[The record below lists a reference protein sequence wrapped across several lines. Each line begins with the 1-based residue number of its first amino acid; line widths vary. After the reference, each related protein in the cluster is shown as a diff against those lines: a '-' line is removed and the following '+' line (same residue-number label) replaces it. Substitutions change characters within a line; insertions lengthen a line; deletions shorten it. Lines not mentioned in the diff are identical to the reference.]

1 MPPKAPVTPGEKAA
15 AKRLQKKV
23 EMASAHSDQAVSRS
37 KIETSESVGRPIRQA
52 KEVAMK
58 NQVWAADKPATRKRA
73 ASSIADSGKG
83 KQKKLTGTGMKK
95 QIVPPDE
102 SNHGTARPPRL
113 RKTQERDIDSH
124 SLDQQLVDSTPTVID
139 VTTASESDHS
149 ENDDSEFLS
158 SHDDELQS
166 KKPKQLKDLF
176 YDETPHFVTNTKAA
190 LKPVPGHRN
199 LKHSVNTTN
208 HSSKPNGSYITS
220 MVPTSDSDDD
230 RATSNSQAMK
240 AVTIKTEFNDVPI
253 AKKRAKRTVHKVA
266 EIPHFTAALSTSSTP
281 DSLTRNST
289 RLEDTWSLLTHL
301 VWNGNNA
308 INLLSQQPH
317 IQVILHAAIQLV
329 ERELVF
335 ECYFPRPKHR
345 HAMMVDL
352 VLEAASSAEHKEVL
366 QHLEQ
371 DQAYVKAFTK
381 VPDGRIGLI
390 RKKLKEISDRVVP
403 GAYGVKMGDDEKIN
417 RLLNLM
423 TFIYKFDTKGN
434 PILSQPFDHPAV
446 NTVCQ
451 LAFFTSQ
458 DQVGIKYKD
467 RFVSV
472 LDDNDEPEIPSSMV
486 SAVVTAIFSS
496 LLDLKSVIDGSRER
510 GDFGQSLI
518 GMFDNN
524 IEMLNGIYAKGP
536 HVYHSL
542 MARKYKA
549 VSNVVDFA
557 SAELKAAFARIDF
570 DGMSID

>member
-23 EMASAHSDQAVSRS
+23 EMASAHSAQAATPSE
-37 KIETSESVGRPIRQA
+37 IETSESVGRPIRQA

-83 KQKKLTGTGMKK
+83 KQKKLTVGTSIKK
-95 QIVPPDE
+95 QIVPPEE

-113 RKTQERDIDSH
+113 RKTREQDIDLP
-124 SLDQQLVDSTPTVID
+124 SLDQQPVDGHGN
-139 VTTASESDHS
+139 TASESDHS

-176 YDETPHFVTNTKAA
+176 YDETPHFVTNTVKAA
-190 LKPVPGHRN
+190 LKP
-199 LKHSVNTTN
+199 TT
-208 HSSKPNGSYITS
+208 HSSKPSGSYITS
-220 MVPTSDSDDD
+220 MIPTSDSDDD
-230 RATSNSQAMK
+230 QATSTSQTTK
-240 AVTIKTEFNDVPI
+240 AVTRCPYYQER
-253 AKKRAKRTVHKVA
+253 AKKTVHKAA
-266 EIPHFTAALSTSSTP
+266 ETPHFTAALSTSSIP

-301 VWNGNNA
+301 VWNGNNT

-329 ERELVF
+329 EREL
-335 ECYFPRPKHR
+335 YLKPHHQRK
-345 HAMMVDL
+345 
-352 VLEAASSAEHKEVL
+352 HKEVL
-366 QHLEQ
+366 QRLEQ
-371 DQAYVKAFTK
+371 DQAYMKALHQS
-381 VPDGRIGLI
+381 DGRIVLI
-390 RKKLKEISDRVVP
+390 RKKLKDISDRVVP
-403 GAYGVKMGDDEKIN
+403 GAYGVKTGDDEKIN
-417 RLLNLM
+417 RLLNLL

-434 PILSQPFDHPAV
+434 PILSQPFDHPAI

-458 DQVGIKYKD
+458 DQVGKKYKD

-472 LDDNDEPEIPSSMV
+472 LDDNDEPEIPSAMV

-496 LLDLKSVIDGSRER
+496 LLDLKSVVDVGRER

-518 GMFDNN
+518 RMFDNN
-524 IEMLNGIYAKGP
+524 MEMLNGIYTEGP

-570 DGMSID
+570 DVISID

>member
-23 EMASAHSDQAVSRS
+23 EMASAHSAQAATPSE
-37 KIETSESVGRPIRQA
+37 IETSESVGS
-52 KEVAMK
+52 
-58 NQVWAADKPATRKRA
+58 RA
-73 ASSIADSGKG
+73 
-83 KQKKLTGTGMKK
+83 
-95 QIVPPDE
+95 
-102 SNHGTARPPRL
+102 
-113 RKTQERDIDSH
+113 
-124 SLDQQLVDSTPTVID
+124 
-139 VTTASESDHS
+139 
-149 ENDDSEFLS
+149 
-158 SHDDELQS
+158 
-166 KKPKQLKDLF
+166 
-176 YDETPHFVTNTKAA
+176 NT
-190 LKPVPGHRN
+190 
-199 LKHSVNTTN
+199 
-208 HSSKPNGSYITS
+208 
-220 MVPTSDSDDD
+220 
-230 RATSNSQAMK
+230 
-240 AVTIKTEFNDVPI
+240 
-253 AKKRAKRTVHKVA
+253 
-266 EIPHFTAALSTSSTP
+266 
-281 DSLTRNST
+281 
-289 RLEDTWSLLTHL
+289 LTHL
-301 VWNGNNA
+301 VWNGNNT

-345 HAMMVDL
+345 HTMMVNL

-366 QHLEQ
+366 QRLEQ
-371 DQAYVKAFTK
+371 DQAYMKAFTR

-403 GAYGVKMGDDEKIN
+403 GAYGVKTGDDEKIN
-417 RLLNLM
+417 RLLNLL

-434 PILSQPFDHPAV
+434 PILSQPFDHPAI

-458 DQVGIKYKD
+458 DQVGKKYKD

-472 LDDNDEPEIPSSMV
+472 LDDNDEPEIPSAMV

-496 LLDLKSVIDGSRER
+496 LLDLKSVVDVGRER

-524 IEMLNGIYAKGP
+524 MEMLNGIYTKGP

-557 SAELKAAFARIDF
+557 SAKLKAAFARIDF

>member
-23 EMASAHSDQAVSRS
+23 EMASAHSAQAATPSE
-37 KIETSESVGRPIRQA
+37 IETSESVGRPIRQA

-58 NQVWAADKPATRKRA
+58 NQDKPATRKRA

-83 KQKKLTGTGMKK
+83 KQKKLTGTSIKK
-95 QIVPPDE
+95 QIVPPE
-102 SNHGTARPPRL
+102 EFNHGTARPPRL
-113 RKTQERDIDSH
+113 RKTQEQDIDLP
-124 SLDQQLVDSTPTVID
+124 SLDQQPVESISTVID
-139 VTTASESDHS
+139 GDTASESDHS

-176 YDETPHFVTNTKAA
+176 YDETPHFITNTMKAA
-190 LKPVPGHRN
+190 LKP
-199 LKHSVNTTN
+199 TT
-208 HSSKPNGSYITS
+208 HSSKPSGSYTTS
-220 MVPTSDSDDD
+220 MIPTSDSDDD
-230 RATSNSQAMK
+230 QATSTSQTTK
-240 AVTIKTEFNDVPI
+240 AVTSKTKFNDVPI
-253 AKKRAKRTVHKVA
+253 TKKRAKKTVHKAA
-266 EIPHFTAALSTSSTP
+266 ETPHFTAALSTSSIP

-301 VWNGNNA
+301 VWNGNNT

-345 HAMMVDL
+345 HTMMVNL

-366 QHLEQ
+366 QRLEQ
-371 DQAYVKAFTK
+371 DQAYMKAFTR

-417 RLLNLM
+417 RLLNLL

-434 PILSQPFDHPAV
+434 PILSQPFDHPAID
-446 NTVCQ
+446 TICQ

-486 SAVVTAIFSS
+486 SAVVTAVHLILTVQALSHCC
-496 LLDLKSVIDGSRER
+496 ER

-524 IEMLNGIYAKGP
+524 MEMLNGIYTKGP

-557 SAELKAAFARIDF
+557 STELKAAFARIDF

>member
-23 EMASAHSDQAVSRS
+23 EMASAHSAQAATPSE
-37 KIETSESVGRPIRQA
+37 IETSESVGRPIRQA

-83 KQKKLTGTGMKK
+83 KQKKLTGTSIKK
-95 QIVPPDE
+95 QIVPPEE

-113 RKTQERDIDSH
+113 RKTREQDIDLP
-124 SLDQQLVDSTPTVID
+124 SLDQQPVDGHGN
-139 VTTASESDHS
+139 TASESDHS

-176 YDETPHFVTNTKAA
+176 YDETPHFITNTVKAA
-190 LKPVPGHRN
+190 LKP
-199 LKHSVNTTN
+199 TT
-208 HSSKPNGSYITS
+208 HSSKPSGSYTTS
-220 MVPTSDSDDD
+220 MIPTSDSDDD
-230 RATSNSQAMK
+230 QATSTSQTTK
-240 AVTIKTEFNDVPI
+240 AVTSKTKFNDVPI
-253 AKKRAKRTVHKVA
+253 TKKRAKKTVHKAA
-266 EIPHFTAALSTSSTP
+266 ETPHFTAALSTSSIP

-301 VWNGNNA
+301 VWNGNNT

-335 ECYFPRPKHR
+335 ECYFPRPKHQP
-345 HAMMVDL
+345 HHD
-352 VLEAASSAEHKEVL
+352 AEHKEVL
-366 QHLEQ
+366 QRLEQ
-371 DQAYVKAFTK
+371 DQAYMKAFTR

-403 GAYGVKMGDDEKIN
+403 GAYGVKTGDDEKIN
-417 RLLNLM
+417 RLLNLL

-434 PILSQPFDHPAV
+434 PILSQPFDHPAI

-458 DQVGIKYKD
+458 DQVGKKYKD

-472 LDDNDEPEIPSSMV
+472 LDDNDEPEIPSAMV

-496 LLDLKSVIDGSRER
+496 LLDLKSVVDVGRER

-524 IEMLNGIYAKGP
+524 MEMLNGIYTKGP

>member
-113 RKTQERDIDSH
+113 RN
-124 SLDQQLVDSTPTVID
+124 

-220 MVPTSDSDDD
+220 MVPTSDSDD

-289 RLEDTWSLLTHL
+289 RLEDTC
-301 VWNGNNA
+301 
-308 INLLSQQPH
+308 QQPH
-317 IQVILHAAIQLV
+317 IQVTFHAAIQLV

-345 HAMMVDL
+345 HAMM
-352 VLEAASSAEHKEVL
+352 
-366 QHLEQ
+366 HLEQ
-371 DQAYVKAFTK
+371 DQAYVKAFQSGGSLVNTFATHNSHAS
-381 VPDGRIGLI
+381 GATSRWRIGLI

-403 GAYGVKMGDDEKIN
+403 GAYGVKMGDDEKS
-417 RLLNLM
+417 
-423 TFIYKFDTKGN
+423 TFDTKGN

-486 SAVVTAIFSS
+486 SAVVTACA
-496 LLDLKSVIDGSRER
+496 
-510 GDFGQSLI
+510 
-518 GMFDNN
+518 
-524 IEMLNGIYAKGP
+524 Y
-536 HVYHSL
+536 
-542 MARKYKA
+542 
-549 VSNVVDFA
+549 
-557 SAELKAAFARIDF
+557 
-570 DGMSID
+570 